1 MKMQIQLERL
11 PGIHALTITRC
22 KVKPKW
28 KRNQEEFFETDKL
41 TKQDMPSVRCC
52 REFDRQVLLE

>member
-1 MKMQIQLERL
+1 MQLERDS
-11 PGIHALTITRC
+11 GIHALTKTRC

-28 KRNQEEFFETDKL
+28 KRNREEFFEKDKH

>member
-1 MKMQIQLERL
+1 MQLERL
-11 PGIHALTITRC
+11 PGIHALTKTRC

-28 KRNQEEFFETDKL
+28 KRNREEFFETDKL

>member
-1 MKMQIQLERL
+1 MQLERL
-11 PGIHALTITRC
+11 PGIHALTKTRC

-28 KRNQEEFFETDKL
+28 KRNREEFFETDKH